1 MARQQVSQSAL
12 SYSVLLVNDA
22 QASGGADTDWHLPGK
37 CILYGFMQISYWKI
51 AASNCIHVDL
61 QLCCQMSQAFTLESI
76 FVQKTVFLF
85 TIFLTSNVSV
95 VQFLFSEVSD
105 CARHW

>member
-12 SYSVLLVNDA
+12 SYSILLVNDA

-37 CILYGFMQISYWKI
+37 CILYGFMQISHWKI

-76 FVQKTVFLF
+76 FVQKT
-85 TIFLTSNVSV
+85 
-95 VQFLFSEVSD
+95 
-105 CARHW
+105 